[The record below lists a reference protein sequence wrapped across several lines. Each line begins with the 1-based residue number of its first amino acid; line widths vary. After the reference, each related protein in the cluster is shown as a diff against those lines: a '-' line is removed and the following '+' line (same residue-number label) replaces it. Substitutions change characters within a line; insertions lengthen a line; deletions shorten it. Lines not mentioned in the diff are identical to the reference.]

1 MPTMLQDILHS
12 RWISVWLW
20 KVTVFPIP
28 AFYKVPHFFF
38 FALNQILLPLSKI
51 EEHFYSL
58 CIGGWTLCH
67 WSSLSRVLIFYF
79 ISIQCKTKSCDH
91 EKAIEG
97 WLEEACQNN
106 LLASS
111 FASAH
116 PYDFHMH
123 RKAKNFS
130 QMVENCILLISETG
144 FDSLLFKSRCF

>member
-1 MPTMLQDILHS
+1 VQ
-12 RWISVWLW
+12 
-20 KVTVFPIP
+20 
-28 AFYKVPHFFF
+28 
-38 FALNQILLPLSKI
+38 N
-51 EEHFYSL
+51 
-58 CIGGWTLCH
+58 
-67 WSSLSRVLIFYF
+67 
-79 ISIQCKTKSCDH
+79 KSCDH

-123 RKAKNFS
+123 RKAKKFS

-144 FDSLLFKSRCF
+144 FDSSLFKSRCF